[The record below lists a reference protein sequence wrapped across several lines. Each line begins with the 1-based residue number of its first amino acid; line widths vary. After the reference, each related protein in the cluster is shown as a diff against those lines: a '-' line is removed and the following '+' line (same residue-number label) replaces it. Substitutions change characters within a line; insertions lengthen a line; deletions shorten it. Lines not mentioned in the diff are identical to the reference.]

1 MAEMSGQ
8 TRLSLP
14 SMGRVARRAGWG
26 GALAHPLC
34 LASLG
39 TSPIE
44 GEEGAIWRHP

>member
-1 MAEMSGQ
+1 MCEGKPFS
-8 TRLSLP
+8 SLP

-26 GALAHPLC
+26 DYKHPLR

-44 GEEGAIWRHP
+44 GEEGGN